1 MWNLFVV
8 YKISIYQVDKR
19 KQYKIVDKKHTKII
33 DTKIELTATVEKS
46 DEDLL
51 LY

>member
-1 MWNLFVV
+1 MWNLFLV
-8 YKISIYQVDKR
+8 YKISIYQVDKP